1 MLLAFE
7 IWYSTHLLSQCLV
20 RARRKYYLEIAFTAS
35 SCDKFACRINIVPP
49 RPEAFF
55 SYPDCKLLRETI
67 SRIILPFKKTACA
80 QRFPENYS
88 NGIMDDKFFV
98 LRTIFHRQNVRFF
111 SIHVFFSAPAENDYS
126 ELLFARVLHSKHF
139 HSKLGKKQEKKSKK
153 LCISS
158 KTNDPDSE
166 INQKTW
172 SVRFW
177 WRTTS
182 RRRIVCSRR
191 YNLPRLILMQKF

>member
-1 MLLAFE
+1 MAKKDRSWRAISQTEKAKNRCCSRLKFDTPPTCYRNVWYAPVVNI
-7 IWYSTHLLSQCLV
+7 IWKLRLPRAVVTNLHAELTLFRHV
-20 RARRKYYLEIAFTAS
+20 RKL
-35 SCDKFACRINIVPP
+35 
-49 RPEAFF
+49 FF

-172 SVRFW
+172 SVRF
-177 WRTTS
+177 
-182 RRRIVCSRR
+182 
-191 YNLPRLILMQKF
+191 